1 MTRGHGAA
9 RRNAMSPHVY
19 LSVRRS
25 DWRLVA
31 AAVLYGASVGLERV
45 ARRLVPAA
53 APPVDDVLPHVE
65 FHADAGALEGALY
78 VDGRFVGVLHG
89 VSRL

>member
-1 MTRGHGAA
+1 
-9 RRNAMSPHVY
+9 MSPQVY
-19 LSVRRS
+19 LSVRPS

-45 ARRLVPAA
+45 ASRLVPVA
-53 APPVDDVLPHVE
+53 APRGDAALPQVE
-65 FHADAGALEGALY
+65 FHAEAGALEGALY
-78 VDGRFVGVLHG
+78 VDGQLVGLLPG